1 MCNNNHNKHRALTQ
15 NNFYIAL
22 SLGAKFG
29 CKMFWFPKASIW
41 NVAPNRN
48 SRIDILWASNKAT
61 ANVDT
66 VNLLTFGYELG
77 KLEYFKNYT
86 THFV

>member
-22 SLGAKFG
+22 SLRAKFG
-29 CKMFWFPKASIW
+29 CKMFWFPIASVW
-41 NVAPNRN
+41 NVASNRN
-48 SRIDILWASNKAT
+48 SRIDILWASNKAAT
-61 ANVDT
+61 NVYT